1 MIKKILT
8 IILIISISILGTSC
22 VKKTIQVYD
31 GAKDETKITADTTN
45 VLIINSA
52 IAMYESINNTK
63 IKDGLIISSSELITS
78 GYLKTSPSDP
88 WGQNRLYSIKDG
100 KALPLGAPK

>member
-8 IILIISISILGTSC
+8 LLLIISISLLGTSC
-22 VKKTIQVYD
+22 IKKTIQVYD
-31 GAKDETKITADTTN
+31 GAKDETKLAADNTN

-52 IAMYESINNTK
+52 IAMYESINSTK
-63 IKDGLIISSSELITS
+63 IKDGVIVSSNELITS
-78 GYLKTSPSDP
+78 GYLKNSPSDP
-88 WGQNRLYSIKDG
+88 WGQNRLYSIKNG